1 MARNDEATAIEVRNL
16 TRTYQSGKHGELV
29 RANDDLTFSIA
40 RGEVFGLLGAN
51 GAGKTTLVS
60 QLLGLVRPTS
70 GSIRVEGVDVVSD
83 PEAVKAVTGFLPQ
96 TGLSMRLVEV
106 RRALHYTGRLRGQS
120 EGEARRQTGE
130 LIEEL
135 GLAEVADRYVNQ
147 LSGGMMRLVNFGM
160 ALMGRT
166 KLLILDEPTN
176 ELDPHNR
183 RLIWDMVARRSAADG
198 TTVVLVTHN
207 VLEAEKAVHRV
218 GVMHAG
224 RLTALG
230 TPGELKARLGDK
242 VRMELFVKDGKAL
255 LSEEIDLLGGVGSVV
270 AGGREGTYLIHSDP
284 EQMSGLVQAVT
295 RDLGMDRVDDFR
307 LTRPSLEDVYL
318 SMEGGVLAG
327 APEPALEAEPVPEP
341 VSESVPER
349 EPVPVPVAVQER
361 DPATEAEPASAPA
374 AVRTVIRTAPVGKSA
389 ASAAPATAVSAPAG
403 KTARE
408 RARELLVGFK
418 YLWLEQMLEVRTT
431 WTWSLLFG
439 LLMPVAMVFGLSR
452 IGGGLNDANS
462 LLYIVSGA
470 AIFSVA
476 TEGVATLAQRIGVIK
491 NDGMMVY
498 YASLPISKASFVAA
512 MVLSRLLLIM
522 PGLITP
528 MIAAGLMYD
537 VDFVISPALVIV
549 LPLSCLAL
557 SAIGLAIGTLIDSME
572 LIVVIT
578 NLLIFVLLLAAPVLI
593 PPESLPLP
601 LRIVGYLLPPTY
613 AAEALRHTLTGD
625 LDAVFALDLAV
636 LAAMTVLGLAGAT
649 RWIRWRLA

>member
-1 MARNDEATAIEVRNL
+1 MPRNDGATAIQVRNL
-16 TRTYQSGKHGELV
+16 TRTYQSGKNGELV
-29 RANDDLTFSIA
+29 RANDDVTFSIA

-60 QLLGLVRPTS
+60 QMLGLVRPTS
-70 GSIRVEGVDVVSD
+70 GSIRVEGVDVVAD
-83 PEAVKAVTGFLPQ
+83 PEAVKAMTGFLPQ

-120 EGEARRQTGE
+120 EQEARRQTAE

-135 GLAEVADRYVNQ
+135 GLGEVADRYVNQ

-183 RLIWDMVARRSAADG
+183 RLIWDMVARRSATEG

-218 GVMHAG
+218 AVMHGG
-224 RLTALG
+224 RITALG
-230 TPGELKARLGDK
+230 TPGELKERMGDK
-242 VRMELFVKDGKAL
+242 VRMELFVKDGESLRPHELDRLEA
-255 LSEEIDLLGGVGSVV
+255 VGSVV
-270 AGGREGTYLIHSDP
+270 PGSREGTYLIHSEP
-284 EQMSGLVQAVT
+284 EAMPDLVKAVT
-295 RDLGMDRVDDFR
+295 GDLGMARVDDFR
-307 LTRPSLEDVYL
+307 LTRPTLEDVYL
-318 SMEGGVLAG
+318 SLDGKERAEAG
-327 APEPALEAEPVPEP
+327 TMTAP
-341 VSESVPER
+341 
-349 EPVPVPVAVQER
+349 
-361 DPATEAEPASAPA
+361 APA
-374 AVRTVIRTAPVGKSA
+374 AAPEAGAATAAPA
-389 ASAAPATAVSAPAG
+389 ASAASGAPVVTRATATPDATVVADASATPASAHATAAPESAAVAPARPGG
-403 KTARE
+403 KE
-408 RARELLVGFK
+408 RAQKLLVGFK

-452 IGGGLNDANS
+452 IGGGLNDTTS

-476 TEGVATLAQRIGVIK
+476 TEGIATLAQRIGVIK

-537 VDFVISPALVIV
+537 VDFTISPALVLV

-593 PPESLPLP
+593 PPDSLPLP
-601 LRIVGYLLPPTY
+601 LRVLGYLLPPTY
-613 AAEALRHTLTGD
+613 AADALRHTLNGD
-625 LDAVFALDLAV
+625 LGAAFTLDIAV
-636 LAAMTVLGLAGAT
+636 LAAMTVFGLAGAA

>member
-1 MARNDEATAIEVRNL
+1 MPRNDGATAIEVRNL
-16 TRTYQSGKHGELV
+16 TRTYQSGKNGGLV
-29 RANDDLTFSIA
+29 RANDDVTFSIA

-60 QLLGLVRPTS
+60 QMLGLVRPTS
-70 GSIRVEGVDVVSD
+70 GSIRVEGIDVVAD
-83 PEAVKAVTGFLPQ
+83 PESVKAMTGFLPQ

-120 EGEARRQTGE
+120 EPEARRQTAE

-135 GLAEVADRYVNQ
+135 GLGDVADRYVNQ

-183 RLIWDMVARRSAADG
+183 RLIWDMVARRSASDG

-218 GVMHAG
+218 AVMHGG
-224 RLTALG
+224 RITALG
-230 TPGELKARLGDK
+230 TPGELKERMGDK
-242 VRMELFVKDGKAL
+242 VRMELFVKDGESL
-255 LSEEIDLLGGVGSVV
+255 RPHELDRLEMVGSVV
-270 AGGREGTYLIHSDP
+270 PGSREGTYLIHSDP
-284 EQMSGLVQAVT
+284 EATPDLVKVVT
-295 RDLGMDRVDDFR
+295 GDLGMGRVDDFR
-307 LTRPSLEDVYL
+307 LTRPTLEDVYL
-318 SMEGGVLAG
+318 SLDGKEQLAG
-327 APEPALEAEPVPEP
+327 QSAPEGAAPAKGAALETDRGPK
-341 VSESVPER
+341 SDR
-349 EPVPVPVAVQER
+349 
-361 DPATEAEPASAPA
+361 TPA
-374 AVRTVIRTAPVGKSA
+374 APHLAGTAPVGTAAESGATSSA
-389 ASAAPATAVSAPAG
+389 AAKEQAQAVAPARPRP
-403 KTARE
+403 KE
-408 RARELLVGFK
+408 RARTLLVGFK

-452 IGGGLNDANS
+452 IGGGLNDASS

-476 TEGVATLAQRIGVIK
+476 TEGIATLAQRIGVIK

-537 VDFVISPALVIV
+537 VDFTISPALVLV

-593 PPESLPLP
+593 PPDSLPLP
-601 LRIVGYLLPPTY
+601 LRVLGYLLPPTY
-613 AAEALRHTLTGD
+613 AADALRHTLSGD
-625 LDAVFALDLAV
+625 LGAAFTLDIAV
-636 LAAMTVLGLAGAT
+636 LAAMTVFGLAGAA